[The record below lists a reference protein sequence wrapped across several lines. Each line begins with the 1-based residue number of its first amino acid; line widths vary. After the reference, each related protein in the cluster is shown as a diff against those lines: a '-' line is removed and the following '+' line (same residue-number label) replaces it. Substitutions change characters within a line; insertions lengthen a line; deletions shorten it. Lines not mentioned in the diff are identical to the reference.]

1 MNTYELFERIFC
13 ITMLFVSLYYIQ
25 ELPSLEMVMKHQQE
39 KQSNK
44 EKFNATMRELASK
57 PVKREILYDK
67 ERQVIYV
74 DPQTNFIFASQ
85 LNATRV
91 MRIFREMMHF

>member
-1 MNTYELFERIFC
+1 
-13 ITMLFVSLYYIQ
+13 MLFVSLYYTQ
-25 ELPSLEMVMKHQQE
+25 ELPTFETVMKHQAE
-39 KQSNK
+39 REANRV
-44 EKFNATMRELASK
+44 KFNATMRQLASRPIK
-57 PVKREILYDK
+57 QEILYDK

-74 DPQTNFIFASQ
+74 DHQTNFIFASQ